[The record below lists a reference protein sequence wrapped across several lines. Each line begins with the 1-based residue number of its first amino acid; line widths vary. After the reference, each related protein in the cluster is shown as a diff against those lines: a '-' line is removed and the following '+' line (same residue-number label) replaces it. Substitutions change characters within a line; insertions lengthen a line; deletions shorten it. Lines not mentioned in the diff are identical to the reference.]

1 MPENKFCLDQVSERI
16 VRWESSM
23 PEIPIVDNDVSLFP
37 VWVLALS
44 VFWVVI
50 SIAKWKLHPFLALI
64 SAAIFVGLLSG
75 PLPEKTIENT
85 GLFEKRVNL
94 NETDANNSNLTLAVK
109 WSLLGFGNTAGGIG
123 LIIALAAIVG
133 TCMMKSGAAER
144 IVRHLLA
151 LFGEKRAGLVLL
163 LSGFLLS
170 IPVFFDTVFFLLIPL
185 ARAMAIRAGGRYL
198 YFVMAMAGAG
208 AITHSMVPPTPGP
221 LMIATLLKIEFGNA
235 MVAGLLVSLPLA
247 ALVLWVCRQFEN
259 KYSFPM
265 RDVGGIKNSEL
276 EKTLSKNLSELPP
289 LVFSYLPIL
298 LPVVLITLVSL
309 LKLLEELGV
318 NLFFLRATLDNGI
331 FRILSFFGDPNIAM
345 SIAALVSALLL
356 VSQEKKVSAA
366 ESGTGFSLSK
376 TLESPLFTAGSI
388 ILITGAGGA
397 YGGMIRL
404 SGVGEVISHY
414 ASQLNLSYVLLAWG
428 ITAFIRIAQGSAT
441 VAMITGAGLMSTI
454 IGDGSS
460 LSYHPVYVFLAIG
473 FGSIT
478 LSWMNDSG
486 FWVVQKL
493 SGFTE
498 REMLRT
504 WSTLLTVIS
513 VSGVIISLLGTILL
527 PLR

>member
-1 MPENKFCLDQVSERI
+1 MMFASGWVASSPSSARASGNTWSALRFSGKCERILPAKEMSFNSYSIPELAVKARTIGRSEWVARAGASSVWVYAIFEVDIVFLSTNPFEKLQSSFTRCNFFKTKKHLPENKFCLDQVSERI

-23 PEIPIVDNDVSLFP
+23 PEIPIVNSEISLFP

-85 GLFEKRVNL
+85 GLFERRVNL
-94 NETDANNSNLTLAVK
+94 NETDANHSNLTLAVK

-151 LFGEKRAGLVLL
+151 VFGEKRAGLVLL

-185 ARAMAIRAGGRYL
+185 ARAMAIRVGGRYL

-276 EKTLSKNLSELPP
+276 EKTLSKNLSELPSV
-289 LVFSYLPIL
+289 VFSYLPIL

-318 NLFFLRATLDNGI
+318 NLVFLRATLDNGI

-345 SIAALVSALLL
+345 SIAALVSVLLL
-356 VSQEKKVSAA
+356 VNQEKKKHPNPNEFFHFCV
-366 ESGTGFSLSK
+366 K
-376 TLESPLFTAGSI
+376 P
-388 ILITGAGGA
+388 
-397 YGGMIRL
+397 
-404 SGVGEVISHY
+404 
-414 ASQLNLSYVLLAWG
+414 G
-428 ITAFIRIAQGSAT
+428 INSCP
-441 VAMITGAGLMSTI
+441 
-454 IGDGSS
+454 SS
-460 LSYHPVYVFLAIG
+460 
-473 FGSIT
+473 
-478 LSWMNDSG
+478 
-486 FWVVQKL
+486 
-493 SGFTE
+493 
-498 REMLRT
+498 
-504 WSTLLTVIS
+504 
-513 VSGVIISLLGTILL
+513 
-527 PLR
+527 